1 MFNVCHDILGPTI
14 SVLSSRR
21 LLLHAI
27 RPVAAVEDAK
37 PTPHAA
43 APGLHESGRRG
54 YGKAKA
60 ADEEAP
66 KVEEKTRSVVTRVLL
81 LKCS

>member
-1 MFNVCHDILGPTI
+1 MI

-27 RPVAAVEDAK
+27 RPVATVEDAK

-43 APGLHESGRRG
+43 APGLNGG
-54 YGKAKA
+54 YGKAEA
-60 ADEEAP
+60 AHEEAP
-66 KVEEKTRSVVTRVLL
+66 KVEEETRSVVTRVLI
-81 LKCS
+81 LK

>member
-1 MFNVCHDILGPTI
+1 MIFFRQFLNLI
-14 SVLSSRR
+14 SVLPSRR

-27 RPVAAVEDAK
+27 RPVAAVEDAE

-43 APGLHESGRRG
+43 APGLHESGGRRG
-54 YGKAKA
+54 YGKAEA

-66 KVEEKTRSVVTRVLL
+66 KVEEETRSVVTRVLL